1 MKTITLRRVV
11 VTGLGAVT
19 DLGTDVTSTWEG
31 MLSGRSGVGP
41 ITAFEQDDEWTTRFA
56 GEVSDFDPSKIV
68 DVREAKR
75 MDRASL
81 LGLVAAEEAANDCG
95 IDFATG
101 DPDRRGVAIGSG
113 IGGIIT
119 IEVGLLKLE
128 RTSPKKISP
137 FTVPK
142 LMVNACAGNVSI
154 RHGLRGAN
162 IATATACATGGHSIG
177 AAFQLIQRG
186 DADVMFAGGTE
197 AAVSRLCIGSFGT
210 MKALS
215 TRNDDPQRA
224 SRPFD
229 RDRDGFVLAEGAAV
243 LILEDLESAK
253 ARGAKIYGEI
263 LGYATSGDAHHIAAP
278 EESGIGATKAMT
290 WALKDAGINTTDV
303 GYINAHGTSTPL
315 GDAAE
320 VYAVKSVFGEHAAD
334 LAMSSTKSMTGHAL
348 GAAGGI
354 ESVAVI
360 RALQEGI
367 LPPTIN
373 LENPDDGFD
382 LDFVANEAREKPIQ
396 YAVNNSFGF
405 GGHNVSLVF
414 SRYNG
419 D

>member
-19 DLGTDVTSTWEG
+19 DLGTDVASTWEG
-31 MLSGRSGVGP
+31 MMSGRSGIGP

-56 GEVSDFDPSKIV
+56 GEVSDFDPSKII

-81 LGLVAAEEAANDCG
+81 LGLVAAEEAATDSG
-95 IDFATG
+95 IDFETG

-215 TRNDDPQRA
+215 TRNDDPERA

-320 VYAVKSVFGEHAAD
+320 VYAVKSVFGEHANN

-360 RALQEGI
+360 RALQDGV